1 MPEYDYTIR
10 NLVIKQKAT
19 FNLIELY
26 NTLKEWFSFHG
37 YTLFEKEY
45 NDEIKGN
52 KKNLSIKWEAKK
64 EIDEYLSFGINI
76 GIKITNYKI
85 ITSKKEKLMEGNLK
99 IEFESYK
106 ESDYNERW
114 ERTILTKF
122 IRGAYDK
129 MINNKKY
136 EKYEKTLKNQ
146 TIEVFNKTKFFL
158 NMYKFK

>member
-1 MPEYDYTIR
+1 MAEYDYAIR
-10 NLVIKQKAT
+10 DLVIKQKAN

-26 NTLKEWFSFHG
+26 NTLKEWFKFHG

-45 NDEIKGN
+45 NDIIKGDR
-52 KKNLSIKWEAKK
+52 KNIAIKWEAKK
-64 EIDEYLSFGINI
+64 EIDEYVSFSINV
-76 GIKITNYKI
+76 GIKISNYQI
-85 ITSKKEKLMEGNLK
+85 IKTKKENLISGNLK

-106 ESDYNERW
+106 ESDHGERW
-114 ERTILTKF
+114 DKTILAKV
-122 IRGAYDK
+122 IRGVYDK

-136 EKYEKTLKNQ
+136 EKYEKELKNQ